1 MFHCRSVNTQWQFH
15 GDFATTEKTGMFLF
29 SMVCGVI
36 AMLCWQHN
44 GQNAKWQNDKQ
55 WFTKQQDWTTQKKLN
70 NSFRN
75 YSPIYYNTYED
86 IVITLTNCTCCR
98 WTDSDV
104 KDLYVDVLIPTSKQW
119 GNEFLESDTNHHSQ
133 SAFALCEMLHM
144 AFLYTGSVVFS
155 KHDTTI
161 YVACLWFVVHDYI

>member
-1 MFHCRSVNTQWQFH
+1 MFSFFCVAQSCCFVNHWLSFCHFAFWPLCCQPFFDLKLLVTTLVTSSF
-15 GDFATTEKTGMFLF
+15 DFNRLN
-29 SMVCGVI
+29 GVFY
-36 AMLCWQHN
+36 L
-44 GQNAKWQNDKQ
+44 
-55 WFTKQQDWTTQKKLN
+55 
-70 NSFRN
+70 SF
-75 YSPIYYNTYED
+75 
-86 IVITLTNCTCCR
+86 TNCTCCR

-119 GNEFLESDTNHHSQ
+119 GNECLESDTNHHSQ